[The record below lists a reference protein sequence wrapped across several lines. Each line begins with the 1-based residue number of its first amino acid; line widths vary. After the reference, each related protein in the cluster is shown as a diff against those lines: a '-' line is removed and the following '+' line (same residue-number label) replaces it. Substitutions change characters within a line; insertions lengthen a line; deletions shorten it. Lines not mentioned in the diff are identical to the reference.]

1 MSTRAVAMAHGIVGF
16 TTCVCLI
23 VFFAAGGP
31 FGTIN
36 DFGNALFGVV
46 SFALAWLLRPA
57 ASWLSGVLVSLAGL
71 GAALT
76 IVGTVLVVSN
86 ITGYYL
92 AGLWSSSGFGLIG
105 IWLVGISR
113 PAAARMRRAGLIAG
127 AVMVLGLV
135 GVPGIFRGLDI
146 LEIAPAWTYLA
157 DLSWAGTY
165 LLFPAWSLGLAW
177 QHRPERVG

>member
-1 MSTRAVAMAHGIVGF
+1 MAHSFVGF
-16 TTCVCLI
+16 ATCVCLL
-23 VFFAAGGP
+23 VFFAVGGP

-36 DFGNALFGVV
+36 DFGNALFGIL
-46 SFALAWLLRPA
+46 SFALAWLLRTG
-57 ASWLSGVLVSLAGL
+57 ASRLSGVLVGLAGL

-76 IVGTVLVVSN
+76 VVGTVLVVGE

-105 IWLVGISR
+105 VWLVGISR
-113 PAAARMRRAGLIAG
+113 PATALMRRTGLIAG

-135 GVPGIFRGLDI
+135 GVPGIFRGLDV
-146 LEIAPAWTYLA
+146 LETAPAWTYLA
-157 DLSWAGTY
+157 DFSWAGTY

-177 QHRPERVG
+177 QSRPERVG